1 MKTRPACH
9 SGKRMSFNFI
19 ASVIIL
25 LILTTLPSPTP
36 SFALSLSDSA
46 SLDWSALTMT
56 GINFSLSNLT
66 QQQIANVGTFG
77 GPQASTFT
85 FSNDWSTGTVSATL
99 PSLGNVTANLS
110 TTAVD
115 SSLSVFS
122 NEMFATGQAARNVT
136 ITALNTGVLTVSIPF
151 QVHDQGPISS
161 DWSSFTSATLQFVA
175 GGGTISFADGFTLQH
190 TNDSL
195 GATGETKTGVAS
207 ISIPM
212 TQGEVGSLNFDTRE
226 IVTVPEP
233 ETFWPLAVG
242 LVLVGF
248 VHRLFRSN
256 TSTMAAISHILEMVA
271 SSMDMVSRV
280 GRCSLI

>member
-1 MKTRPACH
+1 
-9 SGKRMSFNFI
+9 MSFNFI

-36 SFALSLSDSA
+36 SFALSLPDSA

-77 GPQASTFT
+77 GPQVSTFT

-122 NEMFATGQAARNVT
+122 NEMFATGQAARNGT

-151 QVHDQGPISS
+151 QVHDQGPIAGE
-161 DWSSFTSATLQFVA
+161 WSSFTSATLQFVA
-175 GGGTISFADGFTLQH
+175 GGGTVSFADGFTLQH

-195 GATGETKTGVAS
+195 GVTGETKTGVAS

-271 SSMDMVSRV
+271 SSMNMVSRV

>member
-1 MKTRPACH
+1 
-9 SGKRMSFNFI
+9 MSFNFI

-77 GPQASTFT
+77 GPQVSTFT

-136 ITALNTGVLTVSIPF
+136 ITALNTGLLTVSIPY
-151 QVHDQGPISS
+151 QIQDHGPISGE
-161 DWSSFTSATLQFVA
+161 WSSITSASVQFTNPDHT
-175 GGGTISFADGFTLQH
+175 GGMADGASFEH
-190 TNDSL
+190 INGSL
-195 GATGETKTGVAS
+195 NASGETKTGIAS
-207 ISIPM
+207 ISIPF
-212 TQGEVGSLNFDTRE
+212 TQGQTGSLNFDTRE
-226 IVTVPEP
+226 IVRVPEP

-256 TSTMAAISHILEMVA
+256 TSTMAAISHM
-271 SSMDMVSRV
+271 
-280 GRCSLI
+280 